1 MYVAC
6 LGPVSVM
13 VNERKMAAMRRCVRR
28 VAAFLTLSIT
38 ALMAFAAPAG
48 KSLVVGSEIA
58 FAPYADVDAKG
69 KPSGFSV
76 ELFEAVARNVDLP
89 FVWKV
94 DEWNVLWSGI
104 LEGRIAVLPL
114 VANIRERQAL
124 LDFTSPHT
132 VTYDAFY
139 VRKGATKLAAL
150 EDARTLSVIVL
161 AADTADH
168 ILSARGFTRLVRVPT
183 LDEGARLLAAGS
195 HDALLAPM
203 IQMAHLSGQNAEVG
217 AALVAGPPLRE
228 YKREFAFA
236 VAKGNEALKERLELG
251 LLIVKESG
259 EYQRIYDRWLGLHAA
274 PEPDRA
280 SQGVALVALVTAL
293 LLAGSVFLVLR
304 RLRQSL
310 RQGSQLEAR
319 LQQRDS
325 EAKVLAESL
334 RLAKVWF
341 NQPLIGIIVSSP
353 DKRWVEVN
361 DRTCEILGRTRDELT
376 GMNWAE
382 LTHPDDLDVGVSQFD
397 ALVAGRS
404 ESYSLEKRF
413 LRKDGT
419 AIPCDV
425 SVGCVRGEDGVPQY
439 IFGLIQDARQRW
451 TMATELEA
459 RNAIYRRLFE
469 TSPQG
474 ILYLD
479 ADGFITSANPAA
491 VRILGYSAEQ
501 LCSRNNA
508 DATWYVIREDG
519 SPFPAEEFP
528 VSVARRTCRL
538 SDRAVMGVF
547 NPERGRHVW
556 ISVAAVPVLDAE
568 GKDVREVYA
577 IFDDVTEQREA
588 ERRNEL
594 QLTALNAIEAAV
606 TVTDAKGVIRWTN
619 PAFSRLTGY
628 VCDEALGRTFA
639 ELVKSGHH
647 DADFYKALW
656 ETISAGNTWS
666 GELVNRRK
674 DGSLYEEYQTIT
686 PVLGAD
692 GKPHHFVAVKTD
704 ITQRNRDAESL
715 RLAEARWNFALEGG
729 GQGVW
734 DWEVDTGKAFYSI
747 QAKAMLGYA
756 ADEIS
761 DAIDEWRTHVH
772 PEDRVLCKAALL
784 SHFEGDTPLYRNEHR
799 LRMKD
804 GSYRWVLA
812 CGKVIARSADGVPLR
827 MAGTI
832 TDISEQ
838 RAREDELMA
847 TRIALE
853 AHQNHLEAIV
863 TARTAEARA
872 AEENLRQ
879 ILEATA
885 DGIIGLDSGGLV
897 TFANPSAVEM
907 LGYVPGEI
915 NGCDFRQVIH
925 HSRADGRPYAEN
937 ECPILRVWK
946 QAVSVESE
954 DDVFWRGDGRPLH
967 VSYIAHPVLRQG
979 HVAGSVICFQ
989 DVGERLRA
997 LLALRESEAR
1007 FRHVADRAPVRIWM
1021 SGIDKLCVYFNERW
1035 LEYTGRTI
1043 EQELGN
1049 GWMEAIHPDDFDA
1062 AMAAYIDAFDAQ
1074 REFALEY
1081 RVRRHDGTYRL
1092 NVNTGSPRF
1101 DESGHFLGY
1110 IGTCADIH
1118 DIRLAELEREKV
1130 REETERLAR
1139 VKSDFLANMSHE
1151 IRTPIHGVLG
1161 LARMG
1166 YRDSTGQAQT
1176 HEYFGRILDSGRLLL
1191 GIINDVLDFS
1201 KIEAG
1206 KLNIES
1212 VPLSPAAIVDEIGET
1227 FQPRSA
1233 EKGLRL
1239 RVEKSTDLPA
1249 ACLSDPVRLT
1259 QILVNLTSNAI
1270 KFTEA
1275 GEVRL
1280 VAGVRDGHL
1289 LFRVSDSGIG
1299 MNAEQLSR
1307 LFTPFEQADSGTT
1320 RRFGGTGLG
1329 LAITH
1334 RLVELMGGTVRV
1346 DSVPGQGTTFE
1357 VCLPLVDTD
1366 AGALAQPGR
1375 HDAAIARQGRLK
1387 GLRILAAEDNDVNQI
1402 VLEDLLRSEGAEL
1415 LLVGNGRL
1423 AVEAVAAQGEDAF
1436 DVVLMDVQMPE
1447 MDGLE
1452 ATRRIVKLAPG
1463 LPIIGQT
1470 AHAMKEEH
1478 ERCRDAG
1485 MVDQVVKPLD
1495 ADLLVASVLRHVQP
1509 RAAAA
1514 VAAAVT
1520 AEEVAT
1526 ASASSPPAMVAA
1538 TPADPVDWA
1547 ALRANFPNREEFI
1560 GRLVQVALKSN
1571 AATAGRLRDAA
1582 AAGNLGEIGGIAHSL
1597 KGFGGSM
1604 CAMRLAECAREAE
1617 LCARASN
1624 ARTTDQALALADEL
1638 ETVLGSLRA
1647 YAAPEQ

>member
-1 MYVAC
+1 MAHEKTGRSARRRIRQILALLVMSAFSLLAVAS
-6 LGPVSVM
+6 P
-13 VNERKMAAMRRCVRR
+13 AASK
-28 VAAFLTLSIT
+28 F
-38 ALMAFAAPAG
+38 
-48 KSLVVGSEIA
+48 VVGSEIG
-58 FAPYADVDAKG
+58 FAPFADVDANG
-69 KPSGFSV
+69 KATGFSV
-76 ELFEAVARNVDLP
+76 ELFEAVARTVDLD
-89 FVWKV
+89 FQWRV
-94 DEWNVLWSGI
+94 DQWDVLWAGI
-104 LEGRIAVLPL
+104 LADRVDILPL
-114 VANIRERQAL
+114 VAKIDERKDL
-124 LDFTSPHT
+124 LEFTSQHT
-132 VTYDAFY
+132 LTYDAFY
-139 VRKGATKLAAL
+139 VRRGAATIKTL
-150 EDARTLSVIVL
+150 EEARPLSLIVV
-161 AADTADH
+161 AADAADH
-168 ILSARGFTRLVRVPT
+168 VVSARGFKKLTRVPN
-183 LDEGARLLAAGS
+183 LAEGARLLASGS

-203 IQMAHLSGQNAEVG
+203 IQMAYFLNQHPEI
-217 AALVAGPPLRE
+217 AAMLVAGAPLSE
-228 YKREFAFA
+228 YKREFSFA
-236 VAKGNEALKERLELG
+236 VAKEHAALRERLEQG
-251 LLIVKESG
+251 LLIVKASG
-259 EYQRIYDRWLGLHAA
+259 EYQRIHDRWLGIYTRGDGEL
-274 PEPDRA
+274 A
-280 SQGVALVALVTAL
+280 SRRVAIVALISAL
-293 LLAGSVFLVLR
+293 LLAGGAFLMRR
-304 RLRQSL
+304 RLNQASRQ
-310 RQGSQLEAR
+310 QSQLESR
-319 LQQRDS
+319 LQQQEV
-325 EAKVLAESL
+325 EAKALAESL
-334 RLAKVWF
+334 RLARILF
-341 NQPLIGIIVSSP
+341 NQPLVGVAVTSP
-353 DKRWVEVN
+353 DKRWLEVN
-361 DRTCEILGRTRDELT
+361 DRTCEILGRTRDELFEST
-376 GMNWAE
+376 WAE
-382 LTHPDDLDVGVSQFD
+382 LTHPDDLALDVSQFD
-397 ALVAGRS
+397 EVLAGRIDG
-404 ESYSLEKRF
+404 YSVEKRY

-419 AIPCDV
+419 VVPCDL

-439 IFGLIQDARQRW
+439 FFALIQDARQRW

-459 RNAIYRRLFE
+459 SNAIYRRLFE

-491 VRILGYSAEQ
+491 ARILGYSAEL

-508 DATWYVIREDG
+508 DATWHVIREDG

-528 VSVARRTCRL
+528 VSVVRSTRRL

-556 ISVAAVPVLDAE
+556 ISVTAVPVLDTE

-577 IFDDVTEQREA
+577 IFDDITEQREA
-588 ERRNEL
+588 EQRNEL
-594 QLTALNAIEAAV
+594 QLTVLNAIEAGV
-606 TVTDAKGVIRWTN
+606 VVTDVKGVIRWVN
-619 PAFSRLTGY
+619 PAFSRHTGY
-628 VCDEALGRTFA
+628 ASDEALGRTPA
-639 ELVKSGHH
+639 DLVKSGHH
-647 DADFYKALW
+647 DAAFYKALW
-656 ETISAGNTWS
+656 GTITAGGTWT
-666 GELVNRRK
+666 GEMVNRRK
-674 DGSLYEEYQTIT
+674 DGSLYDEYQSIT

-692 GKPHHFVAVKTD
+692 GNPHHFVAVKSD

-715 RLAEARWNFALEGG
+715 RLAEARWNIALEGG
-729 GQGVW
+729 GQGAW
-734 DWEVDTGKAFYSI
+734 DWEVDTGRAFYSI

-761 DAIDEWRTHVH
+761 DSIDEWSTLVH
-772 PEDRVLCKAALL
+772 PEDRVLCKAVLL
-784 SHFEGDTPLYRNEHR
+784 SHFEGDTRLYHNEHR

-907 LGYVPGEI
+907 LGYVPEEI

-925 HSRADGRPYAEN
+925 HSRADGRPYGKN
-937 ECPILRVWK
+937 ECPILHVWK
-946 QAVSVESE
+946 QAVSVESD
-954 DDVFWRGDGRPLH
+954 DDVFWKSDGRPLH

-979 HVAGSVICFQ
+979 HVAGAVICFQ
-989 DVGERLRA
+989 DVGERLRV

-1021 SGIDKLCVYFNERW
+1021 SGIDKLCVYFNARW

-1049 GWMEAIHPDDFDA
+1049 GWMETIHPDDFDA

-1081 RVRRHDGTYRL
+1081 RMRRHDGAYRL
-1092 NVNTGSPRF
+1092 TVNTGSPRF

-1130 REETERLAR
+1130 REETERLAKA
-1139 VKSDFLANMSHE
+1139 KSDFLANMSHE
-1151 IRTPIHGVLG
+1151 IRTPINGVLG

-1166 YRDSTGQAQT
+1166 YRDTTGEART

-1227 FQPRSA
+1227 FQPRAA
-1233 EKGLRL
+1233 EKGIRL
-1239 RVEKSTDLPA
+1239 RVEKSADLPA
-1249 ACLSDPVRLT
+1249 ACLSDPVRIT

-1280 VAGVRDGHL
+1280 VAGQRDGHL

-1299 MNAEQLSR
+1299 MNEEQISR

-1357 VCLPLVDTD
+1357 VCLPLVVTG

-1423 AVEAVAAQGEDAF
+1423 AVEAVAAQGGDAF

-1452 ATRRIVKLAPG
+1452 ATRRIVKLAPS

-1485 MVDQVVKPLD
+1485 MVDQLVKPLD
-1495 ADLLVASVLRHVQP
+1495 ADLLVASVLRHVRP
-1509 RAAAA
+1509 CVAAIIATAAAERA
-1514 VAAAVT
+1514 PVGESRVPFEPAA
-1520 AEEVAT
+1520 
-1526 ASASSPPAMVAA
+1526 ASASFSPA
-1538 TPADPVDWA
+1538 TVSAKPADPVNWA
-1547 ALRANFPNREEFI
+1547 VLRTTFPNREEFI

-1571 AATAGRLRDAA
+1571 ATTAGRLRDAA
-1582 AAGNLGEIGGIAHSL
+1582 AAGNLGEIASVSHSL

-1647 YAAPEQ
+1647 YAPPEQ